1 MGNPDFSLYT
11 INILNALK
19 KPKQSYATTDFTY
32 LKKTHRQL
40 KIICLQYFMM
50 GNEGSKI
57 QVLRHHMIR

>member
-32 LKKTHRQL
+32 LKKPTDNL
-40 KIICLQYFMM
+40 KSSVYSTLM

-57 QVLRHHMIR
+57 QVLRHHID

>member
-32 LKKTHRQL
+32 LKKPTDNL
-40 KIICLQYFMM
+40 KSSVYSTLGWEMNALKYKYLDIT
-50 GNEGSKI
+50 
-57 QVLRHHMIR
+57 